1 MQFWL
6 ADLKSCPILQ
16 LSTYSYKGQ
25 QGKTRNVKV
34 VRYMCNH
41 IYFPTKSCSKR
52 RTLHHIHFKRHIF
65 SHAVFQTWPSR
76 PGLYLALYTVSL
88 KFIWDQHLFVKKW
101 YYAIFCKPLYSLGVK
116 KLIALGLLVFST
128 STINWEQTIW
138 TVVHFLHI
146 NKVLWWLVNNDLL
159 LAQVRSTSLMKVNS
173 LKWSLWTLNLR
184 SLL

>member
-41 IYFPTKSCSKR
+41 IYFPTVSCSKWQ
-52 RTLHHIHFKRHIF
+52 TLHHIHFNIHIF

-76 PGLYLALYTVSL
+76 PV
-88 KFIWDQHLFVKKW
+88 
-101 YYAIFCKPLYSLGVK
+101 CKPLYSLGVK
-116 KLIALGLLVFST
+116 KLITLGLLVFST

-138 TVVHFLHI
+138 TVLHFLYI

-159 LAQVRSTSLMKVNS
+159 LAQVRSTSLMTVNS